1 MSFLINLKLK
11 KKSKNAVLK
20 FIFVIIYNPNQY
32 KTQEICDKAILE
44 NGVTLKYGS
53 LKATRIKICV
63 TRLLIIMHMH

>member
-1 MSFLINLKLK
+1 M
-11 KKSKNAVLK
+11 
-20 FIFVIIYNPNQY
+20 FVIIYNPNQY